1 MHILGVINDGVL
13 NTRVGRAIAM
23 ILVAV
28 VKLILVLQLRA
39 GRLIMG
45 TIVRAYTGGAS
56 GFTTFCIAILQHFG
70 EVL

>member
-13 NTRVGRAIAM
+13 NTRVGRAITM

-28 VKLILVLQLRA
+28 VKLVLVLQLRA

-56 GFTTFCIAILQHFG
+56 WFATLCVAILQHLW